1 MYHTLICILAYI
13 CKFFVPLRNPG
24 VPTIEDEL
32 MKALSKAQAIP
43 ESLRDNLGKLQFQ
56 RCART
61 DKGVSAARQVVSLKI
76 SDNDVIL
83 IINNYNLFII
93 YKWFV
98 TKS

>member
-1 MYHTLICILAYI
+1 MHTCIYI
-13 CKFFVPLRNPG
+13 RKFFVPLRNPG

-32 MKALSKAQAIP
+32 IKALTKAQAIP
-43 ESLRDNLGKLQFQ
+43 ESLQDNLGKLQFQ

-76 SDNDVIL
+76 SHNDVIL
-83 IINNYNLFII
+83 IINNYILFII
-93 YKWFV
+93 YTWFV